1 MDMSPTLTTCPLCGH
16 RFSPDERGH
25 CHGCPLVKGCG
36 TTCCPACG
44 YVDVDPQ
51 RTAIGRWFAARR
63 RRPGSRPMRWEGGD
77 GARVTL
83 ADVPAGCLA
92 RIVAIEGAPSSRRQQ
107 LRAYGLRAG
116 DWVRVV
122 QHVPVT
128 VAVVEHTELAL
139 ETDLAR
145 CILVDAFEP
154 WVPPSAQ
161 PRR

>member
-1 MDMSPTLTTCPLCGH
+1 
-16 RFSPDERGH
+16 
-25 CHGCPLVKGCG
+25 
-36 TTCCPACG
+36 
-44 YVDVDPQ
+44 
-51 RTAIGRWFAARR
+51 
-63 RRPGSRPMRWEGGD
+63 MRWQGGD

-107 LRAYGLRAG
+107 LRAYGLLAG